1 MLGDVNPL
9 VTLANVASVPK
20 IRLILAEIW
29 HIYIYIYCIVLVY
42 ITMQQSAK
50 KTLNLLDVF

>member
-29 HIYIYIYCIVLVY
+29 HIYILHCASLHHYATV
-42 ITMQQSAK
+42 S
-50 KTLNLLDVF
+50 

>member
-29 HIYIYIYCIVLVY
+29 HIYIYILHCASLHHYATV
-42 ITMQQSAK
+42 S
-50 KTLNLLDVF
+50 